1 MIGAVVPVCNR
12 RDNLALLLESLQ
24 IQTDDDIAVVVADD
38 GSSDGTRDLVQ
49 DLAHSAVWGR
59 RLRWIGCGPDLGVR
73 TGRAR
78 NIGAANLPDCAELL
92 VMLDSDLV
100 LRPDALALFRT
111 AHREQPGAV
120 LLGAVEWLPPLER
133 TVVQGA
139 VIGRDLPSLRAQVP
153 AGPPVRVE
161 GTFTGPELRADLFH
175 RDPDTQVELDPGW
188 ALPLNSGWPPDLYW
202 RAGGFDE
209 TMQGYGYQ
217 DMEFG
222 VRAAQAGATCVPRP
236 ELWALHVWH
245 PKPPRAMTENQRNL
259 DLYLR
264 RHRDFLRRHHTDD
277 DLEVDVDWRL
287 WWHYHAERGGRAARD
302 GEQFWV
308 LSRDRRHR
316 LAVPEPS
323 WLPRLGHSLDTI
335 TPMSRDH
342 LDQAA
347 DHGTAH
353 D

>member
-12 RDNLALLLESLQ
+12 RDNLVLLLESMQ
-24 IQTDDDIAVVVADD
+24 IQTDDDIVVVADD
-38 GSSDGTRDLVQ
+38 GSTDGTRDLVE
-49 DLAHSAVWGR
+49 DLAHSSVWGR

-78 NIGAANLPDCAELL
+78 NIGAANLPGDVELL

-100 LRPDALALFRT
+100 LRPEAMALFRT
-111 AHREQPGAV
+111 AHREQPDTV
-120 LLGAVEWLPPLER
+120 LLGAVEWLPPLDR
-133 TVVQGA
+133 AVVHDA
-139 VIGRDLPSLRAQVP
+139 VIGQELPVLRTQVP
-153 AGPPVRVE
+153 TGAPIRVE
-161 GTFTGPELRADLFH
+161 GTFTGPELRTDLF
-175 RDPDTQVELDPGW
+175 RRRPDTAVALDPGW
-188 ALPLNSGWPPDLYW
+188 ALPLNSGWPPALYW

-209 TMQGYGYQ
+209 AMQGYGYQ

-222 VRAAQAGATCVPRP
+222 VRAAQAGATCVPCP
-236 ELWALHVWH
+236 QLWALHVWH
-245 PKPPRAMTENQRNL
+245 PKPPRAMGENQRNL

-277 DLEVDVDWRL
+277 DLEADVDWRL
-287 WWHYHAERGGRAARD
+287 WWHYHAEREGAAVRD
-302 GEQFWV
+302 DEQLWA

-316 LAVPEPS
+316 LVLPDPS
-323 WLPRLGHSLDTI
+323 WLPRLGHRLDAV
-335 TPMSRDH
+335 TPASRNQ